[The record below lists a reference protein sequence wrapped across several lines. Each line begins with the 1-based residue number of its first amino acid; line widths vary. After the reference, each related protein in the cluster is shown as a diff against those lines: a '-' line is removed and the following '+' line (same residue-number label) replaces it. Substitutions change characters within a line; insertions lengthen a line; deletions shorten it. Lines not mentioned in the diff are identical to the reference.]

1 MQYQVPQYIQKETKI
16 VGPLTFRQ
24 FIYLGLA
31 GGIIFILYFTVGR
44 INFTVFL
51 LVTILL
57 FTAASLLAFLRIEGR
72 ELPTVM
78 ENAFNFFLAS
88 KIYVWKKKTMPPKI
102 ILKKL
107 ATRKTEAKKGPSLK
121 IVGRGQLKDLAA
133 KIGTGNR

>member
-24 FIYLGLA
+24 FAYLGLA

-51 LVTILL
+51 LVTIIL

-72 ELPTVM
+72 ELPAVA

-88 KIYVWKKKTMPPKI
+88 RLYVWKKKTMPPKI

-107 ATRKTEAKKGPSLK
+107 VTPKMEAKKGPSLK
-121 IVGRGQLKDLAA
+121 IVGRGQLKDLAS